1 MRLNKTFKIAAVFFI
16 LVLFT
21 IIFWQQLFNFFS
33 NPDKIRNTIL
43 ATGVLAPI
51 IFIFLIILQV
61 LIAPVPGQAMGLM
74 SGYVF
79 GPVRGTLYSMIGLT
93 IGSYI
98 AFKLSRIYGIP
109 LVKKI
114 VDKRTFEKF
123 NKIALEK
130 GPFTLFLLYLFPALP
145 DDSICY
151 IAGLTKIKIKNLVII
166 SAIGRFPGFLVLN
179 VIGSGLYFTTF
190 SSLILLG
197 LLTIISFLIYLSRN
211 KIEKAILRFIKK
223 IS

>member
-1 MRLNKTFKIAAVFFI
+1 MKLNKTFKIAVVSFI
-16 LVLFT
+16 LIFL
-21 IIFWQQLFNFFS
+21 IILFWQQLFNFFS
-33 NPDKIRNTIL
+33 NPDKIRSTIL
-43 ATGVLAPI
+43 KTGFLAPI
-51 IFIFLIILQV
+51 VFIFLIILQV
-61 LIAPVPGQAMGLM
+61 LIAPIPGQEMGLM
-74 SGYVF
+74 SGYIF
-79 GPVRGTLYSMIGLT
+79 GPIKGTIYSMIGLT

-98 AFKLSRIYGIP
+98 AFKLSRVYGAP
-109 LVKKI
+109 LVKKL
-114 VDKRTFEKF
+114 VDKKTFEKF

-179 VIGSGLYFTTF
+179 LIGAGLYFTTNF
-190 SSLILLG
+190 SLIFIG
-197 LLTIISFLIYLSRN
+197 LLIVISFLIYFYRN
-211 KIEKAILRFIKK
+211 QIEKIILKFIKK